1 MTNLTL
7 PFAPALRGL
16 TEPAV
21 RRDVQ
26 RRGPSRVW
34 PRRRTMLVLAALMAC
49 STAFSALLLTQQSLR
64 LDEAQSLWQTSHSFG
79 RMYQLVAQDVHV
91 PGYHTVL
98 KLWIAV
104 FGHGVA
110 TTRAL
115 SLVLFVLTIP
125 AVYALGRRVFD
136 ERDSLF
142 AAALVALSPFLTWY
156 GNEIRMYAAL
166 ALVVVL
172 NQLCFLRIFQRAAR
186 ANWTFYALTAVVGIY
201 THYFFWLTLLTQG
214 VFYLVNR
221 RRFARGSFLRLATV
235 AGLLLVAL
243 APWLLFVR
251 SQGGSGGNQPLLLAP
266 TSVDLFN
273 TFSQFFAGF
282 QDNFINTLLVAM
294 WPMVVLLSLL
304 ALQKTRRVPPEIGYF
319 LLMGLLPVLAAFTVA
334 ITVRPVYVT
343 RYLIVA
349 LPSLLLFLTWLLTV
363 YGRRTALL
371 LRSVLLLGLVAA
383 SLQQALSPATPVKE
397 DYRAASDYLASAAAP
412 QDIVVISP
420 PFTSYPFD
428 YYWNGAAA
436 LTTLPAWNRVEA
448 GAAPAF
454 DAAKL
459 PEQAAALKV
468 GHHDAWLVLSYDQG
482 YQDTVVQYFDATFQ
496 RLEARPL
503 SAGLIVY
510 HYRLRYDLPDTAA
523 LIDSLNKVAK

>member
-7 PFAPALRGL
+7 PAAPALRGL
-16 TEPAV
+16 TETAAPQDDD
-21 RRDVQ
+21 RP
-26 RRGPSRVW
+26 GPSPARA
-34 PRRRTMLVLAALMAC
+34 RRRTLLVLVALMAG
-49 STAFSALLLTQQSLR
+49 STAFSTLLLNHQSLR

-91 PGYHTVL
+91 PGYHTLL
-98 KLWIAV
+98 KLWIVV

-110 TTRAL
+110 ATRAL

-136 ERDSLF
+136 ERTSLF
-142 AAALVALSPFLTWY
+142 AAGLVALSPFLTWY

-172 NQLCFLRIFQRAAR
+172 NQLCFLRIFQRAAG
-186 ANWTFYALTAVVGIY
+186 ANWTWYTLTALAGVY
-201 THYFFWLTLLTQG
+201 THYFFWLTLITQG

-221 RRFARGSFLRLATV
+221 RRFLRGTFLRLAAV
-235 AGLLLVAL
+235 AALLLVAL
-243 APWLLFVR
+243 APWLVFVR

-273 TFSQFFAGF
+273 TFSEFFAGF
-282 QDNFINTLLVAM
+282 QDNFINTLVVAL
-294 WPMVVLLSLL
+294 WPILVLLSLL
-304 ALQKTRRVPPEIGYF
+304 ALQKTRRVPPEVGYF
-319 LLMGLLPVLAAFTVA
+319 LLMGLLPVLAAFAFSVT
-334 ITVRPVYVT
+334 IRPIYVS

-363 YGRRTALL
+363 YGRRAALV

-383 SLQQALSPATPVKE
+383 SLHQALSSTTPAKE
-397 DYRAASDYLASAAAP
+397 DYRAASDYLASVAAP

-428 YYWNGAAA
+428 YYWKGAAA
-436 LTTLPAWNRVEA
+436 ITTLPAWNRVQA
-448 GAAPAF
+448 GSAPAF

-459 PEQAAALKV
+459 PAEAAQLKV
-468 GHHDAWLVLSYDQG
+468 GHHDAWLVLSFDQG
-482 YQDTVVQYFDATFQ
+482 YQDTVVQYFDANFQ

-503 SAGLIVY
+503 SPGLVVY

-523 LIDSLNKVAK
+523 LLDNLNKAAK